1 MLSLLWQVRAGLFC
15 ASFLTLQIDS
25 RQRYF
30 AGSGLI
36 ERILFKG
43 LCGGGELKKQ
53 DVTKRFRKVLSIDG
67 GGIRGIIPAMVI
79 AHLERKAKKPAS
91 EIFDLMVGTSTGGVL
106 ALGLSLY
113 GEEGTPLFNARK
125 MVKLYETHGPTIFEQ
140 SLWRKL
146 RTVGGIFEEAYSH
159 KALEAVLEKY
169 FSGRTLGD
177 CGAPTM
183 VTSYDI
189 QNRRTVFLKSWH
201 EEHAALLCS
210 EAARA
215 TSAAPTY
222 FEPAMLEWSEESGTL
237 IDGGVFMNSPSVSA
251 YAEAQKL
258 FPGEPIAMLSL
269 GTGELTRPI
278 PYEEART
285 WGSALWV
292 MSLLD
297 CMFDGVSKAAD
308 YQMRLFLGGHYLRL
322 QTPLHYASD
331 DMDDASKG
339 NIRNLKQTARELI
352 AREAAAIHQF
362 LSLGKE
368 GH

>member
-1 MLSLLWQVRAGLFC
+1 MRTTHRPVR
-15 ASFLTLQIDS
+15 
-25 RQRYF
+25 R
-30 AGSGLI
+30 
-36 ERILFKG
+36 
-43 LCGGGELKKQ
+43 
-53 DVTKRFRKVLSIDG
+53 VLSIDG

-79 AHLERKAKKPAS
+79 AYLERKMGKPAC
-91 EIFDLMVGTSTGGVL
+91 ELFDLIVGTSTGGIL
-106 ALGLSLY
+106 ALGLALQDEK
-113 GEEGTPLFNARK
+113 GQPLLAAKR
-125 MVKLYETHGPTIFEQ
+125 MVALYERHGAEVFEQ

-159 KALEAVLEKY
+159 KALEAVLEYY
-169 FSGRTLGD
+169 FGERTLSESGV
-177 CGAPTM
+177 PVM

-189 QNRRTVFLKSWH
+189 QNRRTVFMKSWH
-201 EEHAALLCS
+201 RDHAALLCS

-222 FEPAMLEWSEESGTL
+222 FEPANLQWADENRTL
-237 IDGGVFMNSPSVSA
+237 IDGGVYMNSPAVSA
-251 YAEAQKL
+251 YAEARKL
-258 FPGEPIAMLSL
+258 FPDHPIAMLSL

-308 YQMRLFLGGHYLRL
+308 HQMRLFLGSQYLRL
-322 QTPLHYASD
+322 QTPLNYASD
-331 DMDDASKG
+331 DMDDASRG

-352 AREAAAIHQF
+352 KREEDALNHFMRLTPMHLASNA
-362 LSLGKE
+362 E
-368 GH
+368 

>member
-1 MLSLLWQVRAGLFC
+1 MAQSADQP
-15 ASFLTLQIDS
+15 
-25 RQRYF
+25 
-30 AGSGLI
+30 
-36 ERILFKG
+36 RI
-43 LCGGGELKKQ
+43 
-53 DVTKRFRKVLSIDG
+53 RRVLSIDG
-67 GGIRGIIPAMVI
+67 GGIRGIIPALVI
-79 AHLERKAKKPAS
+79 AHLEKKARKPAS
-91 EIFDLMVGTSTGGVL
+91 ELFDLMVGTSTGGIV
-106 ALGLSLY
+106 ALGLSLP
-113 GEEGTPLFNARK
+113 GEEGSPLFHARQ
-125 MVKLYETHGPTIFEQ
+125 MVKLYETHGTEIFEQ

-159 KALEAVLEKY
+159 KALEGVLERY
-169 FSGRTLGD
+169 FADGTLGD
-177 CGAPTM
+177 CAVPTM

-201 EEHAALLCS
+201 NEHAHLKCS

-222 FEPAMLEWSEESGTL
+222 FEPAMLEWAEQQRTL
-237 IDGGVFMNSPSVSA
+237 VDGGVFMNSPSVSA

-308 YQMRLFLGGHYLRL
+308 HQMRLFLGERYLRL

-352 AREAAAIHQF
+352 KRE
-362 LSLGKE
+362 E
-368 GH
+368 GALYHFFNDVG